1 VPHSVQNVLREV
13 DDSDLDA
20 LLDTAL
26 RPQHAARKP
35 VVETPKPT
43 SALSSLVAE
52 EEAWLHRAREKR
64 QERGAGEAVPAPDAV
79 EAVAPVAPAVEPV
92 VAPPVAPE
100 VAVAPVPVVPVM
112 EDEVPTEVTPPPV
125 APDVRPQRSRWL
137 MLGGLLG
144 TGVLGALAGALMMR
158 PAERSEPVTQPQA
171 PAVAAPAPAVVA
183 PAPVVAAPA
192 PTPAPGGAAPVAPAP
207 AVAAPVAAAPA
218 PAVAAPPPA
227 VVTPAP
233 VVAAPPPVAAATPA
247 PQPVP
252 VAAPPVEKAP
262 AVVAKK
268 ESPVSRPVEK
278 VARLPERTVP
288 RSEPVPEKKKVAAV
302 ERSDDE
308 LDDDF
313 ARELG
318 FTSQSSRQKKSTV
331 EDDGRP
337 ESLSTSDILQVV
349 AGHKGDVVSCIQ
361 QHSPPKP
368 ESGQGRFVVRWRL
381 RTDGGTTDV
390 LLEDEHLKG
399 SPFAKCIESQV
410 RSWKFSPHRVQR
422 REPVRFPF
430 TY

>member
-1 VPHSVQNVLREV
+1 MGNQGGEEDGVSAQQTGPEGTPLSLSGQEAQPRIRKTVPHSVQNVLREV

-64 QERGAGEAVPAPDAV
+64 QERAPVEAV
-79 EAVAPVAPAVEPV
+79 EAVAPAVEPV
-92 VAPPVAPE
+92 VAPPPPVAAE
-100 VAVAPVPVVPVM
+100 VAVAPVPVVPAM
-112 EDEVPTEVTPPPV
+112 ESEVPTEVTPPPV
-125 APDVRPQRSRWL
+125 APEVRPRRNRWL
-137 MLGGLLG
+137 MVGGLLG
-144 TGVLGALAGALMMR
+144 TGVLGALAGALVMR
-158 PAERSEPVTQPQA
+158 PAERSEPVAQQQAPAPAPVAAAPAVAAPAQVAAEPA
-171 PAVAAPAPAVVA
+171 PAVAAPAP
-183 PAPVVAAPA
+183 
-192 PTPAPGGAAPVAPAP
+192 
-207 AVAAPVAAAPA
+207 AAPA
-218 PAVAAPPPA
+218 PAVAAPPPVA
-227 VVTPAP
+227 AAAPAQSP
-233 VVAAPPPVAAATPA
+233 AVAAPAPA
-247 PQPVP
+247 
-252 VAAPPVEKAP
+252 EKAP

-268 ESPVSRPVEK
+268 ASRP
-278 VARLPERTVP
+278 PERITP
-288 RSEPVPEKKKVAAV
+288 RAEPVPEKKKVAAV
-302 ERSDDE
+302 ERSDDAM
-308 LDDDF
+308 DDDF

-318 FTSQSSRQKKSTV
+318 FTSGSSRQKKSTA

-349 AGHKGDVVSCIQ
+349 AAHKGDVLSCLQ

-381 RTDGGTTDV
+381 RTDGSVTDA